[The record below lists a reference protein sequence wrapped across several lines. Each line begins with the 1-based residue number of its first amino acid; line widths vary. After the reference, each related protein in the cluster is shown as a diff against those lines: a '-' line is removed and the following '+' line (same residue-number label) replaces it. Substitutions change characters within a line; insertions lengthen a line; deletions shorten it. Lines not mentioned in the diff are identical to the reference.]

1 MMAGCLMEET
11 MHRSRILRNA
21 FAVGLTLLVAI
32 AAFSQN
38 GQERLATKLRIQQA
52 DAACGGPSA
61 KFTVQPGALIQPTV
75 SIGKDEARVYILDD
89 TVIPFQPGQHLS
101 GAATIK
107 VGLNGQWIGA
117 TKGRSYIA
125 LPVQAGEDHF
135 CGRVQLSRFRWPAG
149 CFMVGNTALLQLHVV
164 AGQTYYVR
172 ARAYKIDLGDDG
184 FLCAV
189 NLDTVN
195 PDEGKLLL
203 AESLPAVW
211 KKISPPKQHPS
222 KTPHP

>member
-1 MMAGCLMEET
+1 MRC
-11 MHRSRILRNA
+11 SRILRNA
-21 FAVGLTLLVAI
+21 FAVGLTLLVAM
-32 AAFSQN
+32 ATFSQN
-38 GQERLATKLRIQQA
+38 AQEKLATKQRIQQA
-52 DAACGGPSA
+52 EAACGDPLA

-75 SIGKDEARVYILDD
+75 PIGKDEARVYIVGD
-89 TVIPFQPGQHLS
+89 TVVPFQPGQHLS
-101 GAATIK
+101 GAATVQ

-125 LPVQAGEDHF
+125 LPVQAGENHV
-135 CGRVQLSRFRWPAG
+135 CGRVQVSKRWPAN
-149 CFMVGNTALLQLHVV
+149 CFMVRNIALLRLHVL

-172 ARAYKIDLGDDG
+172 ARAYKIEDDG
-184 FLCAV
+184 FFCAV

-211 KKISPPKQHPS
+211 KKTSRPTQHPKRPS
-222 KTPHP
+222 HP

>member
-1 MMAGCLMEET
+1 MRC
-11 MHRSRILRNA
+11 SRTLRNA
-21 FAVGLTLLVAI
+21 FAVGLSLLMTV

-38 GQERLATKLRIQQA
+38 RQQKLATKQRIQQA
-52 DAACGGPSA
+52 EAACGDPST
-61 KFTVQPGALIQPTV
+61 KFTVQLGALIQPTV
-75 SIGKDEARVYILDD
+75 SIGKDEARVYIFDD
-89 TVIPFQPGQHLS
+89 TVIPFKPGQHLS
-101 GAATIK
+101 GAATVL

-125 LPVQAGEDHF
+125 LPVQAGANHF
-135 CGRVQLSRFRWPAG
+135 CARVPLSKTWPAS
-149 CFMVGNTALLQLHVV
+149 CFLVRNIALLRLHAV

-172 ARAYKIDLGDDG
+172 ARVYKIEDDG
-184 FLCAV
+184 YYCAV

-211 KKISPPKQHPS
+211 KKISSHTQYPRKTSHP
-222 KTPHP
+222 

>member
-1 MMAGCLMEET
+1 MRCG
-11 MHRSRILRNA
+11 RILRNA
-21 FAVGLTLLVAI
+21 FVVGLSLLVAI
-32 AAFSQN
+32 SAFSQN
-38 GQERLATKLRIQQA
+38 GQEKLATKQRIQRPQ
-52 DAACGGPSA
+52 AACGDPSA
-61 KFTVQPGALIQPTV
+61 KFTVHPGALIQPPV
-75 SIGKDEARVYILDD
+75 PIGKTEARVYILDD

-125 LPVQAGEDHF
+125 LPVQAGENHV
-135 CGRVQLSRFRWPAG
+135 CGRVQRTRYWWPAG
-149 CFMVGNTALLQLHVV
+149 CFLVGNTALLRLHVV

-172 ARAYKIDLGDDG
+172 ARAYHIDAGDDG
-184 FLCAV
+184 FFCAV

-222 KTPHP
+222 KTSHP

>member
-1 MMAGCLMEET
+1 MR
-11 MHRSRILRNA
+11 RSRILRNA
-21 FAVGLTLLVAI
+21 FAVSLSLLVAI
-32 AAFSQN
+32 AAFSKN
-38 GQERLATKLRIQQA
+38 GQEKLATKQRIQHA
-52 DAACGGPSA
+52 EAACGDPSA

-75 SIGKDEARVYILDD
+75 PIGKDEARVYILDD
-89 TVIPFQPGQHLS
+89 TVIPFKPGQHVS
-101 GAATIK
+101 WAATVR

-125 LPVQAGEDHF
+125 LPVQAGENHV
-135 CGRVQLSRFRWPAG
+135 CGRVQRTRYWWPAG
-149 CFMVGNTALLQLHVV
+149 CFLVGNTALLRLHVV

-172 ARAYKIDLGDDG
+172 ARAYHIDAGDSG
-184 FLCAV
+184 FFCAV

-211 KKISPPKQHPS
+211 KKTSPHTQHPS
-222 KTPHP
+222 KPSHP